1 MALSEDEKRVLA
13 QLEELMS
20 AEDPQFAQSMAEQ
33 TKTVSSITPRAIA
46 IGVLAILLGLGIVFG
61 AVAIKV
67 PALGVL
73 GFLLATFGVYWAS
86 TQRTSRQVDAP
97 ASEQPTKPSSAFM
110 SKLEERW
117 DERERGEGRF

>member
-67 PALGVL
+67 PVLGVL
-73 GFLLATFGVYWAS
+73 GNHSAHRAPGRCAHLRTPHQALQCIYEQTRRALGRTRTRRRSLLIFS
-86 TQRTSRQVDAP
+86 LRQACP
-97 ASEQPTKPSSAFM
+97 
-110 SKLEERW
+110 
-117 DERERGEGRF
+117 

>member
-73 GFLLATFGVYWAS
+73 GFIVAAFGVYWAT
-86 TQRTSRQVDAP
+86 TQRTVRQVDAP
-97 ASEQPTKPSSAFM
+97 TSEHPTKPSSAFM